1 MKVILLQDVKGVG
14 KKGQTVE
21 VSDGYA
27 NNFILPRRL
36 GVMATK
42 RSQEILNLQIED
54 ARKKDEENRL
64 NAQEVAK
71 QLETITLEF
80 VAPSGKDG
88 RMFGSISSKQIVDA
102 LKSKHNIL
110 IDKRKFLSNDTA
122 NVFGTTNFKVELYK
136 GVVGTIKV
144 HVSEKGK

>member
-102 LKSKHNIL
+102 LKSKHNIS
-110 IDKRKFLSNDTA
+110 IDKRKFVDKYPMNA
-122 NVFGTTNFKVELYK
+122 FGYTNLKIELYK
-136 GVVGTIKV
+136 GVIGTIRV
-144 HVSEKGK
+144 HISEE

>member
-42 RSQEILNLQIED
+42 RSQEI
-54 ARKKDEENRL
+54 
-64 NAQEVAK
+64 
-71 QLETITLEF
+71 
-80 VAPSGKDG
+80 
-88 RMFGSISSKQIVDA
+88 
-102 LKSKHNIL
+102 
-110 IDKRKFLSNDTA
+110 
-122 NVFGTTNFKVELYK
+122 
-136 GVVGTIKV
+136 
-144 HVSEKGK
+144 

>member
-88 RMFGSISSKQIVDA
+88 RMFGSISSKQIAEKLAELKIEVD
-102 LKSKHNIL
+102 KKTINITNP
-110 IDKRKFLSNDTA
+110 IDTL
-122 NVFGTTNFKVELYK
+122 GTHLVEINLHKKVKAEAK
-136 GVVGTIKV
+136 VVVKEV
-144 HVSEKGK
+144 

>member
-1 MKVILLQDVKGVG
+1 MILYLSEQSDWFHEEYN
-14 KKGQTVE
+14 QLFMNTVY
-21 VSDGYA
+21 DDIAFG
-27 NNFILPRRL
+27 L
-36 GVMATK
+36 
-42 RSQEILNLQIED
+42 RSS
-54 ARKKDEENRL
+54 KKDEENRL

-122 NVFGTTNFKVELYK
+122 NVFGTTNCKVELYK
-136 GVVGTIKV
+136 GVIGKIRV
-144 HVSEKGK
+144 HVSENK

>member
-88 RMFGSISSKQIVDA
+88 RMFGSISSKQITP
-102 LKSKHNIL
+102 KSV
-110 IDKRKFLSNDTA
+110 A
-122 NVFGTTNFKVELYK
+122 
-136 GVVGTIKV
+136 
-144 HVSEKGK
+144 